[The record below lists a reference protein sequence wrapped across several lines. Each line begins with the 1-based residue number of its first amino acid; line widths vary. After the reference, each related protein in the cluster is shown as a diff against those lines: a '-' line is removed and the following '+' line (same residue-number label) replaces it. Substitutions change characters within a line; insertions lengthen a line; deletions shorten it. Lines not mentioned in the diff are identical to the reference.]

1 MKKVILFLLA
11 SSMILSCKNAQTV
24 NQSAS
29 AGTEQITTI
38 SVDDFLSDPAAMVD
52 KQVIITGMV
61 SHVCKHGGQKM
72 FLVSSNPDKYLRI
85 NTSESITEFPI
96 DLEGSNVEIK
106 GVVAE
111 FETAAPEEAGKDVE
125 EHHEGDSALQ
135 EQAYHKDNFF
145 VVVAESY
152 TIKE

>member
-1 MKKVILFLLA
+1 MKKVLLVL
-11 SSMILSCKNAQTV
+11 LSFGVFFGCKNTTTN
-24 NQSAS
+24 NQSIAS
-29 AGTEQITTI
+29 DTEQVVTI
-38 SVDDFLSDPAAMVD
+38 SVDEFLANPAAMVD

-72 FLVSSNPDKYLRI
+72 FLVSTNPDKYLRI
-85 NTSESITEFPI
+85 NTSEAITEFPI
-96 DLEGSNVEIK
+96 DLEGGTVEIK

-135 EQAYHKDNFF
+135 EKAYHKDNFF
-145 VVVAESY
+145 VIVAESY
-152 TIKE
+152 TVKE